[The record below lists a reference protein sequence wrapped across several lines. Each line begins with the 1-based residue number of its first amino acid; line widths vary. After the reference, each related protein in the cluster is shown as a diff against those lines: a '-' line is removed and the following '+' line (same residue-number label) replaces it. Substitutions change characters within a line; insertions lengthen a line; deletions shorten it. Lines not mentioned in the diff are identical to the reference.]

1 MTADEIEAYRLVYGR
16 DPPDLRLAVQG
27 ASLAATR
34 GGVEFDDD
42 EPEVVE
48 PLPVTEVTSETLRDT
63 LLGAVALV
71 HARVTAGKFGLGN
84 GEQAGLEKLT
94 SLIRDFPDLAK
105 ALDAVAAYEKP
116 TEKPAVSQAEADA
129 APKTVSETVRRLR
142 ALGMGK

>member
-42 EPEVVE
+42 EPEVVP
-48 PLPVTEVTSETLRDT
+48 PLPADEVTSETLRDT

-94 SLIRDFPDLAK
+94 GLIRDFPDLAK